1 MFKNKLR
8 KRLTLL
14 ALSLFVAC
22 ATQQISYAAI
32 INTPGLTAVRFWE
45 GTGGVNAFTFV
56 QNGPEMTTQI
66 GALLGPSNEDFSQIA
81 NENYDVFYSDA
92 NGNFNLNGNHV
103 TVEAVYTNPSGGG
116 GLNIAA
122 VDLVFGSGILRADV
136 LSSWVGLGSNYAA
149 GSEVLAVDVDSPI
162 PATLTTMGNTVGTTQ
177 HLRVTV
183 TWSHLPV
190 PEPTSCLLLM
200 CGLAGVM
207 LRRP

>member
-136 LSSWVGLGSNYAA
+136 LSSWV
-149 GSEVLAVDVDSPI
+149 PI
-162 PATLTTMGNTVGTTQ
+162 MPPALKSWRWTSTHRFQ
-177 HLRVTV
+177 QR
-183 TWSHLPV
+183 LPRWEIRSV
-190 PEPTSCLLLM
+190 PRNIC
-200 CGLAGVM
+200 V
-207 LRRP
+207 